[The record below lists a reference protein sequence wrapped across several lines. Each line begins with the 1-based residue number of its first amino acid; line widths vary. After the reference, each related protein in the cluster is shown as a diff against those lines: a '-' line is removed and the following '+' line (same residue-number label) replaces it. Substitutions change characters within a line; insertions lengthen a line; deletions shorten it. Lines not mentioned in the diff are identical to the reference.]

1 MSVYTSGKFYYIGY
15 VTDVCDMQPEEVNYE
30 ENAKNGLQEAAT
42 GRQEQP
48 HRQLRCGMPGK

>member
-15 VTDVCDMQPEEVNYE
+15 VTDVCDIQLKEVKYE

-42 GRQEQP
+42 GRQKQP
-48 HRQLRCGMPGK
+48 DR